1 MEARSAA
8 DYRQLARAAMAENRP
23 DEAIAAWREVLWL
36 DPHDHAAALSLT
48 KLYAAQGEIKPALE
62 LLQASLRKAP
72 EHAGL
77 HQALGRLWLEM
88 AEWDKAA
95 RHFAQ
100 AGDEAGLAAVQ
111 SARGKLPGSY
121 ARHLFND
128 YAPNFDTALA
138 GLGYQAP
145 QFIAQALQPFLAGKS
160 GLSVI
165 DLGCGT
171 GLMAPFLRPYAA
183 HLTGVDI
190 AEKMLE
196 QARRRGGYNE
206 LIHADMTA
214 SLTGAYDLIVAAD
227 ALVYVGDLAALLQA
241 ASRTLQAQGVFVAT
255 VEVNGQQES
264 FVLQDS
270 RRYAHSR
277 AYVAEQAK
285 SAGLQLQHWQE
296 GVLRQDRGANIC
308 GAVVILAL

>member
-1 MEARSAA
+1 MEALSAA
-8 DYRQLARAAMAENRP
+8 DYRRLALAAERENRP
-23 DEAIAAWREVLWL
+23 EEAVSAWRELLWL

-88 AEWDKAA
+88 AEWDKAE

-100 AGDEAGLAAVQ
+100 AGDEAGLATVQ
-111 SARGKLPGSY
+111 SARGNLPQSY

-128 YAPNFDTALA
+128 YAPNFDTALSK
-138 GLGYQAP
+138 LGYQAP
-145 QFIAQALQPFLAGKS
+145 QLIAQALQPLLTGKA

-171 GLMAPFLRPYAA
+171 GLMAPYLRPHAA
-183 HLTGVDI
+183 RLVGVDI

-196 QARRRGGYNE
+196 QARCRGSYDE
-206 LIHADMTA
+206 LIHGDMTA
-214 SLTGAYDLIVAAD
+214 ALTDAYDLIVAAD

-241 ASRTLQAQGVFVAT
+241 VSRTLKGQGVFAAT
-255 VEVNGQQES
+255 VEVNGLQEG
-264 FVLQDS
+264 FVLQES
-270 RRYAHSR
+270 RRYAHSQSYIEGCSR
-277 AYVAEQAK
+277 QV
-285 SAGLQLQHWQE
+285 GLRLTAWTPA
-296 GVLRQDRGANIC
+296 VLRQDRGQPVN
-308 GAVVILAL
+308 GAILILTG